1 MSVRWAAQMSKIE
14 KEMVDNKVEL
24 QIADEVKLTIEA
36 REARE
41 DDLPAVGDV
50 AEAVPAEGAELDED
64 HEEGE
69 PRVPKVERGGEGEE

>member
-1 MSVRWAAQMSKIE
+1 MSVQWAAQMSKIE

-41 DDLPAVGDV
+41 DDDVMDIVEEMCLAFGGGDIETIFNIV
-50 AEAVPAEGAELDED
+50 KED
-64 HEEGE
+64 QES
-69 PRVPKVERGGEGEE
+69 